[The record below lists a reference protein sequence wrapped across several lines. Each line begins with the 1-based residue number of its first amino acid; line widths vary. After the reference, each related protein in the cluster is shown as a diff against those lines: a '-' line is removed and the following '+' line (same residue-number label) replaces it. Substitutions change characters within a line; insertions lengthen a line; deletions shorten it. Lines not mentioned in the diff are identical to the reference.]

1 VSDFPLLDKILR
13 AWMARGVIKTAED
26 LARLR
31 KAMTDQVFF
40 LTGEWNEK
48 ALQKIKDLVQ
58 KAIAEGWN
66 TEDFKKSAAEVLKR
80 FNDGSYADVVFATN
94 VATAR
99 TVGKVEEAF
108 DPEYAAVVEYWQYV
122 ADVDSHNDERKECP
136 DLRCRWLNGR
146 VFRKDDAI
154 AAQFIPIL
162 HFGCRCDWY
171 DVMEGEFDG
180 EVTKGSD
187 IPFKPL
193 PGWSGTRFS
202 ALARLFS
209 GGA

>member
-1 VSDFPLLDKILR
+1 MSDFPLLDRIL
-13 AWMARGVIKTAED
+13 AMWLKRGLIKSAEE
-26 LARLR
+26 LARLK
-31 KAMTDQVFF
+31 KAMTDQAFF
-40 LTGEWNEK
+40 LTGQWNEK
-48 ALQKIKDLVQ
+48 ALEKIKGLLG
-58 KAIAEGWN
+58 KALEEGWSAKEFKDAA
-66 TEDFKKSAAEVLKR
+66 TEVISR
-80 FNDGSYADVVFATN
+80 FTDGSYADVVFKTN

-99 TVGKVEEAF
+99 TAGQVEEMF
-108 DPEYAAVVEYWQYV
+108 DPEYAAVVRYWQFV
-122 ADVDSHNDERKECP
+122 ADVDSHNDENKECP

-162 HFGCRCDWY
+162 HFGCRCGMY
-171 DVMEGEFDG
+171 ELTEEEFSG
-180 EVTKGSD
+180 EVTDGKA
-187 IPFKPL
+187 IPFEPL